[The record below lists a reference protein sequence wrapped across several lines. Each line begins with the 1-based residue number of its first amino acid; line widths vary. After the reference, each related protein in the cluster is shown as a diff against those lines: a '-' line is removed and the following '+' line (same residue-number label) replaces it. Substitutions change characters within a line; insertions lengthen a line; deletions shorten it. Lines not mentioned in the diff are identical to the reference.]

1 MRRLI
6 ASLLCLVPLAAA
18 GCDSATEPR
27 IEDTRFAAHL
37 GVDLA
42 ASTKLPS
49 GLYFR
54 DLTVGQG
61 AVAETGRLLAVH
73 YKGWLSTG
81 TLFEQLQPP
90 SAPYT
95 FTLGARQVIV
105 GWDQGVA
112 GMRVGGV
119 RQLIIPPSL
128 AYGATGQGSIPGNA
142 ILVFEVSLVAVQ

>member
-6 ASLLCLVPLAAA
+6 ASLLCLFPLAAA

-27 IEDTRFAAHL
+27 IEDTRFASHL

-42 ASTKLPS
+42 ASTRLPS
-49 GLYFR
+49 GLYYR

-61 AVAETGRLLAVH
+61 AVAEGGRQLAVH
-73 YKGWLSTG
+73 YRGWLSGG

-90 SAPYT
+90 SAPFS

-128 AYGATGQGSIPGNA
+128 AYGATGQGPIPGNA